1 MGCVVGGWFWLFGWV
16 SFVMDCLCCGCFMF
30 GCYWFDCVGLVNVWF
45 VMVAVLT
52 ILCKFGALLVCLC
65 WFGYCCILWG
75 FGFGVFVVVC
85 CCWLIVYIGEIFR
98 FGVFCAD
105 L

>member
-1 MGCVVGGWFWLFGWV
+1 
-16 SFVMDCLCCGCFMF
+16 MDCLCCGCFMF
-30 GCYWFDCVGLVNVWF
+30 GCYWFDCVGLFDVWF

-75 FGFGVFVVVC
+75 VWIWGVC
-85 CCWLIVYIGEIFR
+85 CFLLLLVDCVYWRDIS
-98 FGVFCAD
+98 VWCV
-105 L
+105 LC